1 MSTPLVIAIDGPSGS
16 GKSSTSRGVASKLG
30 LSYLDTGSMYRAVT
44 WYMLANN
51 IDITNTSA
59 VEQALPD
66 AKIQVGTD
74 PKAPEIWAGD
84 TDVSGPIRGP
94 EVTGA
99 VSVIS
104 AIPAVRAKLV
114 QIQQHVVSTCDTGVV
129 VEGRDIGTVVLPN
142 ATLKIYLTADGSARA
157 TRRATEQGVD
167 PKATAE
173 SLQARDIADST
184 RTVSPLEKADD
195 AIVVDSTDMT
205 LEQVIDHICELA
217 VTRRDI

>member
-16 GKSSTSRGVASKLG
+16 GKSSTSRGVATKLG

-44 WYMLANN
+44 WYMLTND
-51 IDITNTSA
+51 IDIKNAEA

-66 AKIQVGTD
+66 ANIQIGTN
-74 PKAPEIWAGD
+74 PKAPEIWVGD

-114 QIQQHVVSTCDTGVV
+114 QIQQHVASTCDAGVV

-157 TRRATEQGVD
+157 TRRASEQGVD
-167 PKATAE
+167 PQATAA

-205 LEQVIDHICELA
+205 LGQVIDHICELA
-217 VTRRDI
+217 VTRRDN